1 MLSQLSELEA
11 LPVVI
16 VVAGLY
22 VLLLG
27 AYIVMG
33 RGRITPSK
41 PTAANLPAQTEAPT
55 GASRKDAPQVPIT
68 GSITASLLSGAS
80 PAAISGGYLPNGDV
94 EAPTPISCD
103 PGMIAPGGVL
113 CPQYFLEN
121 YTRDCPGSRLGAS
134 RLHAK
139 YNSHARYL
147 NLKYVSPR
155 GLGRTARALG
165 WRTIKS
171 SSIYYRDKAFV
182 WQ

>member
-113 CPQYFLEN
+113 CPQYFLET

-134 RLHAK
+134 KLYAK
-139 YNSHARYL
+139 YSSHARYL
-147 NLKYVSPR
+147 ELKYVSPR
-155 GLGRTARALG
+155 RFGRTAQILG
-165 WRTIKS
+165 WKTIKS